1 MTPMTALMRQYYK
14 GQMFLAGQ
22 DFNADEAD
30 VPDLVALRMARPSR
44 KNPMA
49 ATGRTVQVPSI
60 EKKPITSG
68 NEADEDEDD
77 TLEPAVEAAPA
88 EKHPQ
93 IRPTLYAKN
102 NKPGRRQ

>member
-49 ATGRTVQVPSI
+49 ATGRTAQVPSI

-68 NEADEDEDD
+68 NEADEDDA
-77 TLEPAVEAAPA
+77 LEPAAEAAPA
-88 EKHPQ
+88 EKPFQ
-93 IRPTLYAKN
+93 GRPTLYAKN